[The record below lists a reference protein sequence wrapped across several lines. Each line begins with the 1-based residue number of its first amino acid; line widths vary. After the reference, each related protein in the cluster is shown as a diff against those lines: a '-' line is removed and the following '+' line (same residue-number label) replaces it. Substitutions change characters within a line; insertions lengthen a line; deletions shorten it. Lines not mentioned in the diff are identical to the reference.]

1 MLGFLVYFDR
11 KLRLF
16 LEFVCAGFRSDGPRL
31 NKRNVLREQTN
42 FCAFTP
48 WKKEKVAMFYFTNIF
63 FVLKKLFLLRS
74 MVNKVVCV
82 RDDQ

>member
-1 MLGFLVYFDR
+1 V
-11 KLRLF
+11 
-16 LEFVCAGFRSDGPRL
+16 RSLP
-31 NKRNVLREQTN
+31 E
-42 FCAFTP
+42 
-48 WKKEKVAMFYFTNIF
+48 KKEKVAMFYFTNIF